1 MRHEY
6 LFVYMG
12 SHATFLL
19 YGAGETE
26 MGEGEDRS
34 VKGKEDRIVGGRGR
48 CLS

>member
-26 MGEGEDRS
+26 MGEGGRQKCE
-34 VKGKEDRIVGGRGR
+34 GKRGQNGGWKR
-48 CLS
+48 